1 MAEFKPYFEV
11 KLPFTIEEFSADAI
25 AEDIINY
32 IRERT
37 EDGKDKDGKAFKPYS
52 KEYAEYKGVSMGDV
66 DLEFSSE
73 MLNAL
78 EYRKKG
84 RTLQIGYFDDSILGK
99 VEGNVLGTY
108 GDEARAKK
116 KPRNFLGIENNKLI
130 EILSEYVQEGD
141 VFRGAPQVFAEDA
154 GE

>member
-1 MAEFKPYFEV
+1 MADFKPYFEV
-11 KLPFTIEEFSADAI
+11 KIPFTIEEFSADAI
-25 AEDIINY
+25 AEDIIEY
-32 IRERT
+32 IKQRT
-37 EDGKDKDGKAFKPYS
+37 EDGKDKNEKAFKPYS
-52 KEYAEYKGVSMGDV
+52 KAYAEYKGVSPQDV
-66 DLEFSSE
+66 DLELSSE

-108 GDEARAKK
+108 GDENRANK
-116 KPRNFLGIENNKLI
+116 KPRDFLGIKKEKLI

-141 VFRGAPQVFAEDA
+141 TFRGAPQVFEEDA
-154 GE
+154 G

>member
-11 KLPFTIEEFSADAI
+11 KLPFTIEEFSADSI

-32 IRERT
+32 IKERT
-37 EDGKDKDGKAFKPYS
+37 SDGKDKNERNFKPYT
-52 KEYAEYKGVSMGDV
+52 KEYAEAKGVGVNDV
-66 DLEFSSE
+66 DLELSSE
-73 MLNAL
+73 MLDAL

-84 RTLQIGYFDDSILGK
+84 RTLQIGYFNESILGK

-108 GDEARAKK
+108 GDRDRAKK
-116 KPRNFLGIENNKLI
+116 KPRDFLGIKKEKLM
-130 EILSEYVQEGD
+130 EILSEYVQTGET
-141 VFRGAPQVFAEDA
+141 FRAAPQVFEEDA